1 MGDIVNLNQFRKQRE
16 RANAKQRA
24 RVNRAKHGLDKRERR
39 QITSER
45 EHRRSEHDGNRLD
58 GRSPSDEPSAS

>member
-16 RANAKQRA
+16 RENAKRRA
-24 RVNRAKHGLDKRERR
+24 RVNRAKHGLDKGERR

-45 EHRRSEHDGNRLD
+45 ERRRGEHEGNRLD
-58 GRSPSDEPSAS
+58 GRSPTDEPSAS

>member
-16 RANAKQRA
+16 REDAKQRA
-24 RVNRAKHGLDKRERR
+24 RENRAKHGVNKRERR

-45 EHRRSEHDGNRLD
+45 ERRRGEHDGNRLD
-58 GRSPSDEPSAS
+58 GPSPTDEPSAS

>member
-16 RANAKQRA
+16 RENAKQSA

-45 EHRRSEHDGNRLD
+45 ERRRSEHEGNRLD
-58 GRSPSDEPSAS
+58 GPSPTDEPSAS